1 MGTVSQSAVYGQQP
15 LPILPYAGRRLRRDR
30 EVGKAEADGFGS
42 RHLTSPCLAK
52 IIRVTLSDRSSLL
65 RIQQVTPSASTARKT
80 SAASAGRPDLARKA
94 AGSIPAI
101 AQVVRFRAFFTVH
114 SCGAVIAA

>member
-1 MGTVSQSAVYGQQP
+1 M
-15 LPILPYAGRRLRRDR
+15 
-30 EVGKAEADGFGS
+30 GKAEAGGLFS
-42 RHLTSPCLAK
+42 RHLASHCLAK

-65 RIQQVTPSASTARKT
+65 MIQQATLSVSTARNT
-80 SAASAGRPDLARKA
+80 SAASAGRPVLARKA

-101 AQVVRFRAFFTVH
+101 AQLVRFRALFTVLR